1 MLQFISQTWDS
12 FTRLLYR
19 RTILVLTLLCCI
31 AIGVAMWNMSRL
43 TSNLIESQALQNA
56 TLYAQSLKE
65 SRTLYASEAVNRVTA
80 NSEVTVTHDYVMS
93 PGAIPLPATYLI
105 ELGERIRQM
114 KSGISVRLYSDYPFP
129 WRQETGG
136 PRDEFEQLALQKLRE
151 NPDQPFFRF
160 ENFQGRPSFR
170 YARADILR
178 PSCVGCHNTY
188 MGTPKTDWKVGDVR
202 GVLEITQ
209 PLDAITRQVKMGL
222 QGTSLVLVGLSVLA
236 VSGLTLVIG
245 RLRQTSQELER
256 RVIERTAELQ
266 AANIELTNEQEK
278 SERLL
283 LSILPQ
289 PIATRLKE
297 GESNIADGFAQ
308 ATILFADIV
317 GFTILSQQ
325 TSPEKLV
332 EMLNQIFS
340 DFDHLCDR
348 YELEKIKTIGDA
360 YMVVGGLPNPR
371 NNHVEAIALMA
382 LSMQQTV
389 ARFNTQHHTKINIR
403 IGINSGPVVAGVI
416 GKKKFIYDLW
426 GDAVNTASRM
436 ESHGM
441 AGEIQVTQ
449 ETYELLKDK
458 FLFEERGLIEIKGK
472 GQMKTYFL
480 KARQPHAVQMV

>member
-1 MLQFISQTWDS
+1 MFQFISQTWENLTS
-12 FTRLLYR
+12 LLYR

-31 AIGVAMWNMSRL
+31 ATGVAMWNMSRL

-65 SRTLYASEAVNRVTA
+65 SRTLYTSEVVNRLTG
-80 NSEVTVTHDYVMS
+80 SPEVTVTHNYVMS

-114 KSGISVRLYSDYPFP
+114 KAGVSVRLYSDYPFP
-129 WRQETGG
+129 SRQDTGG
-136 PRDEFEQLALQKLRE
+136 PRDEFEQTALQMLKKD
-151 NPDQPFFRF
+151 PDQPFFRF
-160 ENFQGRPSFR
+160 ENFQGRASFR
-170 YARADILR
+170 YAQADIMR

-188 MGTPKTDWKVGDVR
+188 PGTPKTDWKVGDVR

-209 PLDAITRQVKMGL
+209 PLDMITQKVKVGL
-222 QGTSLVLVGLSVLA
+222 QETSLMLIGLSILA
-236 VSGLTLVIG
+236 ISGLTLVIG
-245 RLRQTSQELER
+245 RLRQTSKELEQ

-266 AANIELTNEQEK
+266 EANIELSNEQEK

-297 GESNIADGFAQ
+297 GESNIADDFAE

-317 GFTILSQQ
+317 GFTTLSQQ
-325 TSPEKLV
+325 ISPEKLV
-332 EMLNQIFS
+332 KMLNHIFS
-340 DFDHLCDR
+340 DFDYLCDR

-371 NNHVEAIALMA
+371 NNHAESIALMA
-382 LSMQQTV
+382 LSMQQKI
-389 ARFNTQHHTKINIR
+389 AQFNAKNHTNINIR
-403 IGINSGPVVAGVI
+403 VGINSGPVVAGVI

-436 ESHGM
+436 ESHGI
-441 AGEIQVTQ
+441 AGEIQVTE
-449 ETYELLKDK
+449 ETYEILKDK
-458 FLFEERGLIEIKGK
+458 FIFEERGFIEIKGK
-472 GQMKTYFL
+472 GKMKTYFL
-480 KARQPHAVQMV
+480 KTVKNQLMIA